1 MNDVPRVQQAAEPR
15 DPEHH
20 ETCGALRAVS
30 PAHLD
35 AILARLRHVKPLPV
49 G

>member
-1 MNDVPRVQQAAEPR
+1 VAGRRVLQAAEPR

-20 ETCGALRAVS
+20 ETRATLV
-30 PAHLD
+30 PVTPTDLD
-35 AILARLRHVKPLPV
+35 AILARLRHVNPLTV